1 MYIFSV
7 VVSLGAMGDIKGA
20 KDTLKDVPGLLK
32 KKNNQIEAFVSR
44 RASTN

>member
-1 MYIFSV
+1 
-7 VVSLGAMGDIKGA
+7 MGDVKGA